1 MKFKRRTKNRKEKS
15 KKKLEEA
22 KHRQDLDAMRKLRVK
37 EGLREPD
44 LP

>member
-1 MKFKRRTKNRKEKS
+1 VRFKRKRKNKKEKLD
-15 KKKLEEA
+15 KKLEEA

-44 LP
+44 IP

>member
-1 MKFKRRTKNRKEKS
+1 MKFKIKRK
-15 KKKLEEA
+15 KKKEKLEEA

-44 LP
+44 IP